1 MTAPFGARNLAR
13 PSQNL
18 DKKLLNA
25 AKKIAIKSGL
35 SSMSIRG
42 LCNKTGVNVGMF
54 TYLFGTREKFIEC
67 IHKDIFHEFMNELKT
82 VVNSSTVP
90 LERLKLGILKLAEVA
105 SNDRLLFLGLI
116 RDTLNKDPV
125 TLKMLKNFV
134 PEDIILILDTIVE
147 CQKSGDLPKSL
158 HPLEIFS
165 ILMPPLLMASLFAS
179 GFHSTVGKH
188 LGELNTYRVDDKNTY
203 ETRLNILLKGLKA
216 WE

>member
-1 MTAPFGARNLAR
+1 
-13 PSQNL
+13 
-18 DKKLLNA
+18 
-25 AKKIAIKSGL
+25 
-35 SSMSIRG
+35 MSIRG